1 MLSFKNSNFID
12 DLAPREN
19 GNGVIKNGTLNSKE
33 YSKRFIEK
41 LKSLKNIH
49 LAIDQSASISNK
61 LKIQIERLKVQKQE
75 LEKNYS
81 DAVTNLNHILSQTSF
96 SIEVTRHSQQEINK
110 KLLTAPR
117 LNPIMFNVLIVRN
130 KDEENNKKENNGDE

>member
-1 MLSFKNSNFID
+1 VLSFKNSNFID

-33 YSKRFIEK
+33 HSKRFIEK
-41 LKSLKNIH
+41 LKTLKNIH
-49 LAIDQSASISNK
+49 LAINQSTSISNS

-81 DAVTNLNHILSQTSF
+81 DAVTNLNQILIQTSF
-96 SIEVTRHSQQEINK
+96 SIEVTRHLQQEINK
-110 KLLTAPR
+110 KLLTAGR

-130 KDEENNKKENNGDE
+130 KDEEFNKKENNGDE

>member
-1 MLSFKNSNFID
+1 
-12 DLAPREN
+12 
-19 GNGVIKNGTLNSKE
+19 
-33 YSKRFIEK
+33 
-41 LKSLKNIH
+41 

-110 KLLTAPR
+110 KLLTAAR

-130 KDEENNKKENNGDE
+130 KDEEFNKKENNGDE